1 MPRRAVA
8 VSQSPS
14 RLERRVV
21 AAAEATLAREQSVS
35 PLDVLTQIGWLPL
48 GLVDDWRRGRVD
60 YLERVA
66 AVQPDRLT
74 AALGH
79 LRRWAAR
86 EGLKPNEVAYVAATR
101 DPRPLRFTADGDR
114 ATERPWRTNWTPPDL
129 SAAARQRLT
138 HRQSKAPDLV
148 VIEPPRQ
155 AGKPPGGGGGPLHPL
170 PQALRAAG
178 APGGGGGPGVRR
190 GAVPCRRGRALGA
203 ANGTGSGASTR
214 TWRSRL
220 GLAEAVVR
228 LFPGCPSHRAEAIAR
243 HAGTRGSGRVGR
255 SAAGRALDEQAIT
268 LAVVASVR
276 HQDTDYDALLMTSV
290 PRTDA
295 REQVQPDIDRVLTA
309 WRNPHRLHREARR
322 RCGHYR
328 MSG

>member
-21 AAAEATLAREQSVS
+21 AAVEATLAREQSVS

-66 AVQPDRLT
+66 AVQPDRLA

-101 DPRPLRFTADGDR
+101 DRRPLRFTADGDR

-170 PQALRAAG
+170 PHALRAAG
-178 APGGGGGPGVRR
+178 APGGGGGPEVRR
-190 GAVPCRRGRALGA
+190 GAVPCRRGRARSAPRTGPA
-203 ANGTGSGASTR
+203 AARRPGPGVPGSGWPRRSCGCSRAAPATAPRRSPATPARAAAAGSGARRPGGRWTSR
-214 TWRSRL
+214 RSRS
-220 GLAEAVVR
+220 
-228 LFPGCPSHRAEAIAR
+228 PS
-243 HAGTRGSGRVGR
+243 
-255 SAAGRALDEQAIT
+255 
-268 LAVVASVR
+268 
-276 HQDTDYDALLMTSV
+276 
-290 PRTDA
+290 
-295 REQVQPDIDRVLTA
+295 
-309 WRNPHRLHREARR
+309 WR
-322 RCGHYR
+322 RCGTR
-328 MSG
+328 TPTTMRC